1 MNFISTYKLL
11 NDINDKNKYKN
22 KYKNEDINIKLKEN
36 KEFIQL
42 EKKMNRESL
51 HKMNRI
57 RSMDNFMKF
66 QWSWTL

>member
-22 KYKNEDINIKLKEN
+22 NDIKLKEN

-42 EKKMNRESL
+42 EKKMNRKSL

>member
-22 KYKNEDINIKLKEN
+22 DDKNIKLKEN

-42 EKKMNRESL
+42 EKKMNRKSL

>member
-1 MNFISTYKLL
+1 MNFISTNKLL
-11 NDINDKNKYKN
+11 NDINDKN

-36 KEFIQL
+36 KEFIQY

>member
-22 KYKNEDINIKLKEN
+22 DDINIKLKEN

-42 EKKMNRESL
+42 EKKMNRKSL

>member
-11 NDINDKNKYKN
+11 NDINDKNKNKN
-22 KYKNEDINIKLKEN
+22 DDIKLKEN
-36 KEFIQL
+36 KEFNKV

>member
-11 NDINDKNKYKN
+11 NDINNINDKN
-22 KYKNEDINIKLKEN
+22 DDIKLKEN

-42 EKKMNRESL
+42 EKKMNRKSL

>member
-22 KYKNEDINIKLKEN
+22 DDIKLKEN

-42 EKKMNRESL
+42 EKKMNRKSL

>member
-22 KYKNEDINIKLKEN
+22 DDTKLKEN

-42 EKKMNRESL
+42 EKKMNRKSL